1 MPRTARETNSCR
13 KRRGEVGEV
22 DAGTC
27 KEIDETINSICIWIR
42 WAIDTD
48 EVFKGKNRKEVIE
61 MTNAM
66 ANLVSAR
73 ADVV

>member
-1 MPRTARETNSCR
+1 M
-13 KRRGEVGEV
+13 

-73 ADVV
+73 ADVN